1 VSNLFLFPAS
11 QYKRS
16 SQGTNSTRC
25 FKQRIE
31 ERRSRAQHS
40 HPTFPST
47 FLLTETEPYSAQA
60 TTHKLPSFL
69 PYPILYILSKPTQ
82 TQLVHHHPHH
92 HPENSHILYFTP
104 IFLRIAQRDPYS
116 IHQEHTLVT
125 LYYYTTCQDGCL
137 CFCGANYAPCC

>member
-1 VSNLFLFPAS
+1 VSSLFPISAS

-16 SQGTNSTRC
+16 FQGTNSTRC
-25 FKQRIE
+25 FKQTSR

-40 HPTFPST
+40 HPIFPST

-92 HPENSHILYFTP
+92 HPENSHIPYSTP
-104 IFLRIAQRDPYS
+104 IFYRIAQRDPYS

-125 LYYYTTCQDGCL
+125 LYHTTCQDGCF
-137 CFCGANYAPCC
+137 FCSNDYTPSC